1 MVSTLRETIN
11 INADDFTDN
20 FLTCPTCMGSYD
32 DGEHTPKL
40 LPCSHTLC
48 KACLIRI
55 AATAVP
61 LPSGTVVTPTGIVS
75 AHSHP
80 HHQHASH
87 NSLSRSVA
95 AADSAAA
102 IVSGNNN
109 SSPFSST
116 SILNSTPVQDQ
127 CFKCPIC
134 RENIVVPRNG
144 GIASLPP
151 SFVVNQL
158 IDLIKNQRR
167 DLVPR
172 CSNHP
177 NEELLFCETCDQ
189 AFCSIC
195 ENHCREVS
203 NADHIVI
210 PFSIAIKRMTEI
222 FLFKSNQ
229 CINSFNLA
237 LGNVQREMDGL
248 NTTVGSMVQAVDK
261 SFDELKALLD
271 VRREELLKDLYHIK
285 GRINWLLCF
294 NFYRV

>member
-1 MVSTLRETIN
+1 M
-11 INADDFTDN
+11 
-20 FLTCPTCMGSYD
+20 
-32 DGEHTPKL
+32 
-40 LPCSHTLC
+40 
-48 KACLIRI
+48 
-55 AATAVP
+55 
-61 LPSGTVVTPTGIVS
+61 
-75 AHSHP
+75 
-80 HHQHASH
+80 
-87 NSLSRSVA
+87 
-95 AADSAAA
+95 
-102 IVSGNNN
+102 
-109 SSPFSST
+109 
-116 SILNSTPVQDQ
+116 
-127 CFKCPIC
+127 
-134 RENIVVPRNG
+134 VPRNG

-248 NTTVGSMVQAVDK
+248 NTTVGSVVQAVDK

-285 GRINWLLCF
+285 GEID
-294 NFYRV
+294 